1 MANKFRAKCRHS
13 SCNSHNGS
21 CTTYKRYYSTK
32 VNYSCQGK
40 GLKSEYLPWIIKR
53 FSCSNLNPWSTNV
66 TSWLHAF
73 EANFTT
79 NLFKTLPFPFM
90 KNFVQSKNTIN
101 FHLNC
106 ELCKA
111 WCALAVIQSPAQSF
125 MLVFHSLNS
134 PDIRGISLWVLPKSY
149 WTTTSLPYG
158 SSWSP
163 HRSQSTQLL
172 TCLLRLRS
180 IRNMIVII

>member
-21 CTTYKRYYSTK
+21 CTTYKRYFHKSELFLPK
-32 VNYSCQGK
+32 LGK
-40 GLKSEYLPWIIKR
+40 GSSYLPWIIKQ
-53 FSCSNLNPWSTNV
+53 FSYSNLNPRATNL

-111 WCALAVIQSPAQSF
+111 WCALAVIQSPAQSL
-125 MLVFHSLNS
+125 MLFFHSVNS
-134 PDIRGISLWVLPKSY
+134 SDIRGISLWVLPKSY

>member
-1 MANKFRAKCRHS
+1 
-13 SCNSHNGS
+13 
-21 CTTYKRYYSTK
+21 
-32 VNYSCQGK
+32 
-40 GLKSEYLPWIIKR
+40 
-53 FSCSNLNPWSTNV
+53 
-66 TSWLHAF
+66 
-73 EANFTT
+73 
-79 NLFKTLPFPFM
+79 M

-163 HRSQSTQLL
+163 HRSQSTQIL
-172 TCLLRLRS
+172 TCLPALAEHKKYDRDHITLFPPFLETFHVAVLHMGKNYHQKREIFARFARNCTRTTDTVELSVRGRLRYHPLWFPQIGYHMVS
-180 IRNMIVII
+180 LLNTN

>member
-1 MANKFRAKCRHS
+1 
-13 SCNSHNGS
+13 
-21 CTTYKRYYSTK
+21 
-32 VNYSCQGK
+32 
-40 GLKSEYLPWIIKR
+40 
-53 FSCSNLNPWSTNV
+53 
-66 TSWLHAF
+66 
-73 EANFTT
+73 
-79 NLFKTLPFPFM
+79 M
-90 KNFVQSKNTIN
+90 KNFVQSKITIN

-180 IRNMIVII
+180 IRNMIVIIQPCSLHFWRLFTSLYCKWGKFPPEGRNF

>member
-1 MANKFRAKCRHS
+1 
-13 SCNSHNGS
+13 
-21 CTTYKRYYSTK
+21 
-32 VNYSCQGK
+32 
-40 GLKSEYLPWIIKR
+40 
-53 FSCSNLNPWSTNV
+53 
-66 TSWLHAF
+66 
-73 EANFTT
+73 
-79 NLFKTLPFPFM
+79 M

-125 MLVFHSLNS
+125 MLVFHSVNS
-134 PDIRGISLWVLPKSY
+134 SDIRGILLWVLPKSY

-172 TCLLRLRS
+172 TCLPALAGHKKYDRDHTTLFPPFLETFHVAVLQKGEKFPPEERNFRALRAQLHSYDRH
-180 IRNMIVII
+180 R